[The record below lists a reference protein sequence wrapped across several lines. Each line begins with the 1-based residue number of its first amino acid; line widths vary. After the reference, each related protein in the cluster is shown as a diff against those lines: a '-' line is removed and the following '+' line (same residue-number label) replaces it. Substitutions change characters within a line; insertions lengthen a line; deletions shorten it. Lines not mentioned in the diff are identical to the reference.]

1 MTRPFARV
9 AIKGDL
15 QKMCVMAKREGAG
28 AELPAATASEG
39 DRVCGVYLADG
50 KTPATAD
57 FAGRR
62 GFHAPLAS
70 TDYVARYGEHFEHR
84 M

>member
-1 MTRPFARV
+1 
-9 AIKGDL
+9 
-15 QKMCVMAKREGAG
+15 MCVMAKREGAR

-39 DRVCGVYLADG
+39 DWVCGAYLADG

-70 TDYVARYGEHFEHR
+70 TDYVACYDDCFDHR

>member
-1 MTRPFARV
+1 
-9 AIKGDL
+9 
-15 QKMCVMAKREGAG
+15 MCVMAKREGAR
-28 AELPAATASEG
+28 AELPAATVG
-39 DRVCGVYLADG
+39 NVDWVCGAYLADG

-70 TDYVARYGEHFEHR
+70 TDYVACYEDCFDHR